1 MNFVFFLRF
10 TEGEQQ
16 IFHQFS
22 DIRKHWYDVEFFSL
36 SPFRKTNDEQG
47 FLFRE
52 VNSKENKPKGQVI
65 ESQFSTVS
73 PLESVDDV
81 WSSFLFPWQPY
92 DSHKNCSPP
101 FP

>member
-1 MNFVFFLRF
+1 MFSWHSPLVILWGKCWENAAFALSGKLWKNVQENKLYTSVFV
-10 TEGEQQ
+10 
-16 IFHQFS
+16 S
-22 DIRKHWYDVEFFSL
+22 EFFSL

-47 FLFRE
+47 FLCHE

-81 WSSFLFPWQPY
+81 
-92 DSHKNCSPP
+92 
-101 FP
+101 